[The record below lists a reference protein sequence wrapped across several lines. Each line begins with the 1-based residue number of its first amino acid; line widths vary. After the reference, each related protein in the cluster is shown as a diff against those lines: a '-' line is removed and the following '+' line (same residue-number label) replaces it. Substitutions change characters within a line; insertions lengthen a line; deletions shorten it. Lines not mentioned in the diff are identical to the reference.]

1 MDIRQHKLAWRW
13 TDSRYAVLRD
23 DVLNALLP
31 VDDVEAELLHKRA
44 LSFLGT
50 DSLSRDFSVSTTSTE
65 HLAGDAGINWLVNEQ
80 SQSETEVVLSW
91 GPTVALKTSWALF
104 VGYWQEFCYP
114 ASADLVVFPPAGNW
128 VLLYHHEEE
137 FHFGNLKI
145 DT

>member
-13 TDSRYAVLRD
+13 TDSRYAVLPEE
-23 DVLNALLP
+23 VLNALLP
-31 VDDVEAELLHKRA
+31 VDDVEALSLHKRA

-50 DSLSRDFSVSTTSTE
+50 DSLSLDFTVSTTSN
-65 HLAGDAGINWLVNEQ
+65 LAGDAGINWLVKEQ
-80 SQSETEVVLSW
+80 PLSETEVVLSW

-114 ASADLVVFPPAGNW
+114 ASDDLVVFPLAGNW

-137 FHFGNLKI
+137 FHFGNRKI